1 MWLTKQW
8 LLKSNIKANRII
20 KNIFN
25 AMKEKKSALF
35 INLAKI
41 PRAYE
46 KLTFS
51 KENVKGHTYVD
62 NFSGRRKEWFICN
75 ISKMKKKRSAKVMLV
90 WLGTEK

>member
-1 MWLTKQW
+1 
-8 LLKSNIKANRII
+8 
-20 KNIFN
+20 
-25 AMKEKKSALF
+25 MKEKKSALF

-62 NFSGRRKEWFICN
+62 NFSGRRKE
-75 ISKMKKKRSAKVMLV
+75 
-90 WLGTEK
+90 

>member
-1 MWLTKQW
+1 
-8 LLKSNIKANRII
+8 
-20 KNIFN
+20 
-25 AMKEKKSALF
+25 MKEKKLALF

-62 NFSGRRKEWFICN
+62 NFSGRRKERFICN
-75 ISKMKKKRSAKVMLV
+75 ISKMKKKKISKGNVSLTWNREIITNELKGKIKHKITL
-90 WLGTEK
+90 T